1 MEGNN
6 QIKFEL
12 KKDPI
17 FREKLE
23 PQIEVGEI
31 SFSQEIDNSNNSD
44 GEKGEKTFSLFNK
57 QNEDRI
63 GSIYYDYP
71 KEQSVTNTLK
81 VRSVGLEEKYRGQNL
96 GIKLYEHLMDLSKEK
111 GLEGIRSD
119 STVQGGGLVVWKK
132 LTDAGYK
139 LEINPLVEEVYK
151 EFVDTY
157 DDNRMFK
164 KILSVPKDESVF
176 TMKF

>member
-6 QIKFEL
+6 PIKFEL

-23 PQIEVGEI
+23 PQIEARELF
-31 SFSQEIDNSNNSD
+31 FSQEIDNLNNND

-57 QNEDRI
+57 QNEDKI

-71 KEQSVTNTLK
+71 KEKPITNTLK

-111 GLEGIRSD
+111 GLEGVCSD

-132 LTDAGYK
+132 LADKGYN
-139 LEINPLVEEVYK
+139 LEVNPLVEEVWK

-164 KILSVPKDESVF
+164 KMLTVPKEESVF